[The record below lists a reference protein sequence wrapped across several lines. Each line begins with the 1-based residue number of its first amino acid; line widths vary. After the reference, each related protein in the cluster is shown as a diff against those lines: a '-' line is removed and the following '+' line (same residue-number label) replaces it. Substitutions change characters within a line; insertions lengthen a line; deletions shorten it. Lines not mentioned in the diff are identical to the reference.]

1 MSDIVMHPLT
11 ALNGSPEYT
20 ADDFRHAVTPL
31 LTTSGG
37 NAFESVQS
45 VRFGSPVPLVTISGL
60 TVTVKAHC
68 GIVSPWTGIG
78 TYTYAVKN
86 PVSVSVPDSTG
97 SYKIAVVVEDP
108 SQSHGEVPCGMVKVF
123 PASVSNDN
131 IPGLVIARINAGVAS
146 DVAPRFMPD
155 GRIEVMELGYLSQIV
170 TMNGVEAVVKRTG
183 DRYRRV
189 NGAWVPLTNINLK
202 PGQWYKDWSSV
213 EYKCSMVGNIVS
225 LYVKVTRGPEW
236 VAKAWSRSQILTFP
250 DYVTP
255 KVSDLNVPAAG
266 VANSGFQLDPTGLYV
281 RPFADITYGQ
291 GSWSS
296 ATLTW
301 SV

>member
-1 MSDIVMHPLT
+1 MSNIVVHPLT
-11 ALNGSPEYT
+11 ALDGSPEYT

-31 LTTSGG
+31 LSTSAGS
-37 NAFESVQS
+37 AFESVQS
-45 VRFGSPVPLVTISGL
+45 VRFGSPVPLATVSGL
-60 TVTVKAHC
+60 TVTVKPHC
-68 GIVSPWTGIG
+68 GIVSPWTGAG

-97 SYKIAVVVEDP
+97 SYKIAVVVDDP
-108 SQSHGEVPCGMVKVF
+108 SQSHGMVPCGTVKVF
-123 PASVSNDN
+123 SNSVPNND
-131 IPGLVIARINAGVAS
+131 IPGLVIARVNAGVVS

-155 GRIEVMELGYLSQIV
+155 GRIEVLELGYLAQIV
-170 TMNGVEAVVKRTG
+170 TMNGVEAVVKNTG

-189 NGAWVPLTNINLK
+189 NGAWVPLSDIKLN
-202 PGQWYKDWSSV
+202 PGQWYKDWSSI

-225 LYVKVTRGPEW
+225 LYIRVTRGPEW
-236 VAKAWSRSQILTFP
+236 VAKAWTKSQILTFP
-250 DYVTP
+250 DYVKP
-255 KVSDLNVPAAG
+255 KMNDINVPAAG

-281 RPFADITYGQ
+281 RPFADITYSQ

-296 ATLTW
+296 ATLSW